1 LVEFAGVRID
11 ELLSDGDEP
20 TFSFEFFPPKT
31 EDGERNLRATL
42 EDLKAF
48 EPDFVSV
55 TYGAGGSTR
64 TRTVELTKW
73 IKQELGIEAMA
84 HLTCVGASTD
94 ELCTVLDG
102 IAAAGVDN
110 VLALRGDPP
119 QGETAWRPHPRGLRY
134 SSELVSLIRSR
145 YPFTVGAACFPEG
158 HVEATDATRELQF
171 LAEKVDRGASFLIT
185 NLFFDNERYFS
196 FVDDARAAGIE
207 VPIVPG
213 IMPITDLRQ
222 IKTITGM
229 CGATLPRALLE
240 ALEWRAD
247 DANAALQLG
256 VSYATL
262 QCAELLARGAPGIHF
277 YTLNRSPAT
286 RAILSALKL
295 LKPWVRREVVRT
307 AD

>member
-84 HLTCVGASTD
+84 HLTCVGASTG

-196 FVDDARAAGIE
+196 FVDDARVAGI
-207 VPIVPG
+207 
-213 IMPITDLRQ
+213 
-222 IKTITGM
+222 
-229 CGATLPRALLE
+229 
-240 ALEWRAD
+240 
-247 DANAALQLG
+247 
-256 VSYATL
+256 
-262 QCAELLARGAPGIHF
+262 
-277 YTLNRSPAT
+277 
-286 RAILSALKL
+286 
-295 LKPWVRREVVRT
+295 
-307 AD
+307 